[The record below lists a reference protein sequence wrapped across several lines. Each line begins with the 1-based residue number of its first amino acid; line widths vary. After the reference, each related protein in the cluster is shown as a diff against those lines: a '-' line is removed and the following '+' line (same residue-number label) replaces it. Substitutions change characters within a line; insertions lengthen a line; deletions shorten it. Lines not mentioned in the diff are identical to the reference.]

1 MTPRVVLSFLFIEKN
16 IHTSPNVI
24 RAMWMFNSSVCF
36 CLVVRIG
43 IGIVKHKVVWMELC
57 NLGP

>member
-16 IHTSPNVI
+16 INTSSNVI
-24 RAMWMFNSSVCF
+24 RAMWSLIPQCAF
-36 CLVVRIG
+36 CLAVRIG